1 MNSWLAFQVVR
12 PTDLLQSPRTHS
24 SKCFGLQLD
33 GHLFRWCF
41 RSIIV
46 QIVSAP
52 QTRVKVPFRVAAT
65 TLLNRCNASDGPE
78 PPCHRPTRPA
88 SSAKNYL
95 CSSRT
100 DFAVGMM
107 EDLPNLDFTHLSGL
121 VCSYLAAYEG
131 GNMLRKSRKSARC
144 QATARPRGTE
154 RLVPV

>member
-52 QTRVKVPFRVAAT
+52 QTRVKAPCRVAAT
-65 TLLNRCNASDGPE
+65 ALLSRCNASDGPE

-88 SSAKNYL
+88 SLSKNHL
-95 CSSRT
+95 CSSGT

-121 VCSYLAAYEG
+121 GCSYLSAMRVETCSVSPAKG
-131 GNMLRKSRKSARC
+131 ARC
-144 QATARPRGTE
+144 QVTARPRGTE
-154 RLVPV
+154 RLVTV